1 MFKKV
6 LLSEDIDT
14 ISQGVMRVME
24 ALHIDHVHQAQYCD
38 DAYLKI
44 IKSVQDNQMFDLLI
58 TDLSFKADH
67 RKQNLESGEALIKKL
82 RSQFPDLKIIV
93 YSVEDRLEKVRSLMK
108 DLKVNAYVLKG
119 RKGLIEL
126 EEAIVNVYNDTTYIS
141 PELARNL
148 NAKKPVEI
156 TDSDIELL
164 RLLSSGHSQ
173 EDISK
178 HFKKIN
184 ISPSSLSSIEK
195 RLNLLRKHFG
205 ANNAIH
211 LVAISKDLGLI

>member
-14 ISQGVMRVME
+14 ISQGVMTIME
-24 ALHIDHVHQAQYCD
+24 ALHIDHVHQVQYCD
-38 DAYLKI
+38 DAYLKM
-44 IKSVQDNQMFDLLI
+44 IKSNQDGQMFDLLI

-67 RKQNLESGEALIKKL
+67 RKQKLDSGEALIKKL
-82 RSQFPDLKIIV
+82 REEFPALKIIV
-93 YSVEDRLEKVRSLMK
+93 YSVEDRLEKVRSLLNG
-108 DLKVNAYVLKG
+108 LKINGYVTKG

-126 EEAIVNVYNDTTYIS
+126 EDAIVQVFNGNTYLS
-141 PELARNL
+141 RELTHSLTAV
-148 NAKKPVEI
+148 KPVEI
-156 TDSDIELL
+156 MDSDIELL

-173 EDISK
+173 DQISK
-178 HFKKIN
+178 IFKEDNIN
-184 ISPSSLSSIEK
+184 PNSLSSIEK
-195 RLNLLRKHFG
+195 RLNLLRNHFG